1 MLTMTSHI
9 YNIATTAA
17 SAIPMNELIPV
28 VSIGAILAIAIATGL
43 AGRLVLWCEDL
54 RYTLAFGQDR

>member
-1 MLTMTSHI
+1 MTSHI

-43 AGRLVLWCEDL
+43 AGRLAFWCEDL
-54 RYTLAFGQDR
+54 SYTLAYGRSR